1 MHLPCNLEILPS
13 ESEENYQVT
22 FGVKL
27 PNMMGRSKAEMLL
40 NEPNSDKIYNNC
52 MHQCHVFYNYQQSY
66 IYINTGTVSDIVH
79 VRARIETNFNFV
91 SKIKTNFN
99 FCPKAV
105 TSHTQKIRPSLN

>member
-1 MHLPCNLEILPS
+1 MH
-13 ESEENYQVT
+13 T
-22 FGVKL
+22 H
-27 PNMMGRSKAEMLL
+27 
-40 NEPNSDKIYNNC
+40 
-52 MHQCHVFYNYQQSY
+52 MHACTQSSPQST
-66 IYINTGTVSDIVH
+66 IRVETNTSTVSDIVH